1 MLQAV
6 PTTPLAR
13 YRWETTQPDFVADPQ
28 QEAAAGRLEA
38 LLERIEQPPRR

>member
-13 YRWETTQPDFVADPQ
+13 YRWETTQPDFVADPL
-28 QEAAAGRLEA
+28 QEAAASRLDAQIGRA
-38 LLERIEQPPRR
+38 SCRERV